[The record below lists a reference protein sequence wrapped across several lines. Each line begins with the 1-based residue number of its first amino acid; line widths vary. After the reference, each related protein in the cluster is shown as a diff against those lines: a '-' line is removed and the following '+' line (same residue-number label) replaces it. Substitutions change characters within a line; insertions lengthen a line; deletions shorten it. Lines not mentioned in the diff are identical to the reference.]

1 MARCSGMPA
10 KFFIR
15 PLFLPSEEIFNY
27 SGGVVPAIA
36 DPSLNLTLP
45 REPSKMLRNLLSP
58 RKLSLFFFLTGAMV
72 WVANGNAVVAQ
83 EDEILNRLYGNGVH
97 AYKRGDYV
105 EAHRWL
111 SEAIDT
117 GNRDPR
123 TRYFRGLAYLKLG
136 RPEQASNDFDQAA
149 DREVGDGNLTKLVDQ
164 SLVTVQGPD
173 RYRLESARTNAQRE
187 RHLRNRG
194 MMRERNAEP
203 ELIQPG
209 MPRSAEPTEGTM
221 KDLPTPGDEELLES
235 DKESDSAPSKAD
247 DEDELFSTE
256 STEEAE
262 KDQPVKSD
270 PPEEEDSDD
279 LFGID
284 FDEE

>member
-1 MARCSGMPA
+1 
-10 KFFIR
+10 
-15 PLFLPSEEIFNY
+15 
-27 SGGVVPAIA
+27 
-36 DPSLNLTLP
+36 
-45 REPSKMLRNLLSP
+45 
-58 RKLSLFFFLTGAMV
+58 MV